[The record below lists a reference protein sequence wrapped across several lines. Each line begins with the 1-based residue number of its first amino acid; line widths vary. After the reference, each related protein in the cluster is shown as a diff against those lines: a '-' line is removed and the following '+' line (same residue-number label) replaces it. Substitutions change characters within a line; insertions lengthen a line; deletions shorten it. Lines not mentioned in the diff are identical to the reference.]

1 MASMQKKLIIPI
13 AVVLLIIGGVSAYFL
28 TRENKTDVADTRK
41 QKKKVEEPVNVIPV
55 AERPYV
61 QISPVADGRNIEL
74 LVKSLNKPATSA
86 EYELEYQ
93 SGTLLQG
100 AFGLLELSQV
110 PAKETILLGSCSA
123 GGKCTYHEDVKGG
136 SLKLT
141 FDGAERYAV
150 KSDWRYFENTAK
162 ETAFSSKDAKFQI
175 ESKSFATQPYV
186 VIYNSPGYPEGVEGV
201 VSESYSLAVS
211 KTITGTATLTI
222 RAEQEGNLQ
231 IMGWNGSEWQSFE
244 STVDGKMVSAE
255 VDLMELYVVKN
266 LLSN

>member
-1 MASMQKKLIIPI
+1 MAVMQKKILLPVV
-13 AVVLLIIGGVSAYFL
+13 VVLLLVVGIGGYFL
-28 TRENKTDVADTRK
+28 TRGSDAPAEDAGK

-61 QISPVADGRNIEL
+61 QISPVADGRNVEVI
-74 LVKSLNKPATSA
+74 VKALNKPATSV

-100 AFGLLELSQV
+100 AFGLIELSQL

-123 GGKCTYHEDVKGG
+123 GGKCSYHEDVKGG
-136 SLKLT
+136 TLKLT

-150 KSDWRYFENTAK
+150 KSDWRYFENKAK
-162 ETAFSSKDAKFQI
+162 ETAFASKDAKFQI
-175 ESKSFATQPYV
+175 ESDELAAQPYV
-186 VIYNSPGYPEGVEGV
+186 IVYNSPGYPEGVENV

-211 KTITGTATLTI
+211 RTLDGTATLTI

-231 IMGWNGSEWQSFE
+231 IMGWDGSEWHEFE

-255 VDLMELYVVKN
+255 VELMEMYVVKTN
-266 LLSN
+266 